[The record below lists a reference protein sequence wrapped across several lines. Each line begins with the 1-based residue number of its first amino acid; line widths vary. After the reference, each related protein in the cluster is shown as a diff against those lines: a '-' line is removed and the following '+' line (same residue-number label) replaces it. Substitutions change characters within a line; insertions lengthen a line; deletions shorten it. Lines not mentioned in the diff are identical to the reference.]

1 MKLKSLLS
9 VLCAL
14 LFLMT
19 SMINLP
25 SSLAQENTSE
35 ESITIEMLNKSNS
48 FREKVGFSPQHSLT
62 NKQLD
67 PESKELYGVYLT
79 TEEIDELNYRSTVIQ
94 AIKPYIEKLETINKD
109 TFGGIYFDHKKGNGV
124 LRIALVD
131 DGINTV
137 KSKDLLADFP
147 HKDRLDL
154 YNVKYSLAELI
165 KAQEIISKIVID
177 GNWIDTSSEIS
188 IQENKVILYVKLSS
202 NSTNMLLEK
211 INSAIDSD
219 LLVVKAVD
227 DPRMM
232 TALSRSD
239 YFRPVFAGLTLE
251 FPKGN
256 CTSAASYKT
265 QSGKYYISSAGHCG
279 VIGQPVYQGGQ
290 FLGTV
295 RYKKFG
301 EHTDALFVG
310 PLTRNDVNG
319 AIYDEAGAIQMED
332 PWLVEGQVVCK
343 SGITTG
349 ITCGPVRSLYAYGFV
364 EDNDGTSVHI
374 SRLGSF
380 AAEGTYGDSGS
391 LVYYRIAYQGL
402 NRASGILSGTQY
414 LGENR
419 INFTLLNNLT
429 PEEFGIPIE
438 IVGLN

>member
-188 IQENKVILYVKLSS
+188 IQENKVILYV
-202 NSTNMLLEK
+202 ERF
-211 INSAIDSD
+211 
-219 LLVVKAVD
+219 AV
-227 DPRMM
+227 
-232 TALSRSD
+232 
-239 YFRPVFAGLTLE
+239 
-251 FPKGN
+251 
-256 CTSAASYKT
+256 
-265 QSGKYYISSAGHCG
+265 I
-279 VIGQPVYQGGQ
+279 
-290 FLGTV
+290 
-295 RYKKFG
+295 
-301 EHTDALFVG
+301 
-310 PLTRNDVNG
+310 
-319 AIYDEAGAIQMED
+319 
-332 PWLVEGQVVCK
+332 
-343 SGITTG
+343 
-349 ITCGPVRSLYAYGFV
+349 
-364 EDNDGTSVHI
+364 
-374 SRLGSF
+374 
-380 AAEGTYGDSGS
+380 
-391 LVYYRIAYQGL
+391 
-402 NRASGILSGTQY
+402 
-414 LGENR
+414 
-419 INFTLLNNLT
+419 
-429 PEEFGIPIE
+429 
-438 IVGLN
+438 